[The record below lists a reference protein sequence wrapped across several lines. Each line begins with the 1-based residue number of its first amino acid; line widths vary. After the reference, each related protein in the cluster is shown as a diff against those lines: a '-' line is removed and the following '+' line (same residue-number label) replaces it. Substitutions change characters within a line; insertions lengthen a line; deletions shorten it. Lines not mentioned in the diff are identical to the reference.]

1 MELRLG
7 IGRLEGIYVEKC
19 NIRRSIELNLV
30 DDVEV
35 EMDRLRYLTEEWNM
49 LVHRIGSIDEWSV
62 EEISC
67 SRSTYYEVLLNE
79 YKNRIVALQGG
90 IDKDNKYKRRWL
102 VSKLKAFSKV
112 FGKES
117 EQSKQCEEDLLEYD
131 SSRLRDDRNKYV
143 AFLRQNNEKP
153 TRKFCR
159 LGKDCNTVDDIAQ
172 IQKPGGDI

>member
-1 MELRLG
+1 
-7 IGRLEGIYVEKC
+7 
-19 NIRRSIELNLV
+19 
-30 DDVEV
+30 
-35 EMDRLRYLTEEWNM
+35 
-49 LVHRIGSIDEWSV
+49 
-62 EEISC
+62 
-67 SRSTYYEVLLNE
+67 
-79 YKNRIVALQGG
+79 VALQGG

-102 VSKLKAFSKV
+102 VSKLRAFSEV

-131 SSRLRDDRNKYV
+131 SSRLRDDTNKYV